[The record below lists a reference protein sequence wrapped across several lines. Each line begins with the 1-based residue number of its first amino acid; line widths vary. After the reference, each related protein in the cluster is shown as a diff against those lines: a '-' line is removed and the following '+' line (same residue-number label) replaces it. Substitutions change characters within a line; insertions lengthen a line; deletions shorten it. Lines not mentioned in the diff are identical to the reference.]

1 MRAVVQKVC
10 RASVSIASEPVSAI
24 QNGLLVYLGIFS
36 DDTEKDVDYIVD
48 KTLHLRV
55 FTDDNGINNLS
66 LIDVGGELLIV
77 SQFTLCADA
86 RHGRRPSYSDAAR
99 PEYALPLY
107 QSVLKK
113 CSASVPVKEGR
124 FREHMHVESVND
136 GPITILLDS
145 KKLF

>member
-1 MRAVVQKVC
+1 MRAVVQKIC